1 MPQKKLNR
9 FLFQRK
15 QRNFKE
21 FGAKM
26 YMYYYGMTWG
36 EKMVPNDKQSDLKL
50 LKKAP
55 TKMVAF
61 DEYQIQRNARRMCP
75 VSEKCFGFSD

>member
-1 MPQKKLNR
+1 
-9 FLFQRK
+9 
-15 QRNFKE
+15 
-21 FGAKM
+21 
-26 YMYYYGMTWG
+26 
-36 EKMVPNDKQSDLKL
+36 MVPNDKQSDLKL

-55 TKMVAF
+55 TKMVTF

>member
-1 MPQKKLNR
+1 MPQKKIESF

-15 QRNFKE
+15 QRNSKE

-26 YMYYYGMTWG
+26 YYGTTWG
-36 EKMVPNDKQSDLKL
+36 EKMVSNDKQSDLKL

-55 TKMVAF
+55 TKMVTF

-75 VSEKCFGFSD
+75 VGEKCFGFSD